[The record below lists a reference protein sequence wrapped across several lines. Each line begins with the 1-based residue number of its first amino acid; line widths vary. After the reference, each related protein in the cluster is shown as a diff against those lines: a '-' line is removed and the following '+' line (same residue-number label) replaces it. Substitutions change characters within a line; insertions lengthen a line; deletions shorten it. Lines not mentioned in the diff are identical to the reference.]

1 MNSYKHSASD
11 IRERF
16 ELVRWFATMKDPVR
30 FVASSPSPTVFKLS
44 RQFLLGSKS
53 LLSHSLSLSSLTTVG
68 RLSACLARH
77 SGLGKFEC
85 HALISWTREEGR
97 SFLPSFL
104 LSFRRPASLLNGRKR
119 SAVLAECCWSR
130 CVKLREGWRC
140 RCRRRRRRRRVVR
153 VDCGVGVSDQRRSRA
168 AASLA
173 SLHFGKR
180 RAGSVTARSNS
191 FV

>member
-1 MNSYKHSASD
+1 MVRNY
-11 IRERF
+11 ERPCTICCF
-16 ELVRWFATMKDPVR
+16 FSFSNRLQAVTAI
-30 FVASSPSPTVFKLS
+30 SSGLKVSPL
-44 RQFLLGSKS
+44 
-53 LLSHSLSLSSLTTVG
+53 SLSLSSLTAVG

-140 RCRRRRRRRRVVR
+140 RCRRRRRRVVR